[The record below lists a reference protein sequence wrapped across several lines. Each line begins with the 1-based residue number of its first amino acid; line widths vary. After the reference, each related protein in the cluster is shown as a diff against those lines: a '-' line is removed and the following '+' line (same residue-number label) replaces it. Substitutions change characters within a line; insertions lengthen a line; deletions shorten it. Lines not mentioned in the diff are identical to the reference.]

1 MRAKSSMHLKSS
13 VPEFTQTLE
22 REVIPLLRK
31 QKVFRDEI
39 TFVAPG
45 GSRRSIWYPFVGP
58 RPKTPKATNRGAYA
72 EVGKALAKVID
83 ELSGRIPM
91 DVANST
97 FPRSQLLQRPEA
109 DRCLVFGVGAS
120 PPPP

>member
-1 MRAKSSMHLKSS
+1 MFARKVSMHLKGS

-31 QKVFRDEI
+31 QKGFRDEI

-45 GSRRSIWYPFVGP
+45 GKEAIGISLWD
-58 RPKTPKATNRGAYA
+58 KAENAEAYNRGTYP
-72 EVGKALAKVID
+72 EVTKLLATVV
-83 ELSGRIPM
+83 EGPPQVETF

-97 FPRSQLLQRPEA
+97 FHKIA
-109 DRCLVFGVGAS
+109 AAVAA
-120 PPPP
+120 